1 MGVIAMRTLITLTT
15 ATVIALAPMAAFAA
29 TMTTTG
35 TVKSVDAK
43 AGSVTLDNGT
53 TYMLPAGYSHSKL
66 KAGEKVKISWEKK
79 ASKFVADNVT
89 MVN

>member
-1 MGVIAMRTLITLTT
+1 MRTLITLTT

-53 TYMLPAGYSHSKL
+53 TYMLPPGYSQSKL

-79 ASKFVADNVT
+79 ASKFMADDVT